1 MATRKPTADKILSRR
16 VLVTVK
22 RDALEVVPRIVWE
35 HEIPLLQEIHGEGN
49 IVNVDAKTMDESYNP
64 KPSPDMLVYNK
75 KQDIIKPPSETAGIG
90 YVFASDARAEHA
102 RLGDVYGKMPEE
114 NRLVVEHV
122 YGRFQE
128 GRFSAVVG
136 SAELDDMP
144 EAQLRDTIIAY
155 GWLPQTAKDSTDAE
169 RREASEARRKLFEM
183 PHAELVA
190 LAESVTGLAMA

>member
-1 MATRKPTADKILSRR
+1 MATRKPATDKILSRR

-35 HEIPLLQEIHGEGN
+35 HEIPLLEEVHGEGN
-49 IVNVDAKTMDESYNP
+49 IVRVDAKTMDESYNP

-75 KQDIIKPPSETAGIG
+75 KQDMIKPPSETAGIG
-90 YVFASDARAEHA
+90 YVFAGDARSEHA
-102 RLGDVYGKMPEE
+102 RLGEVYGKMPEE

-136 SAELDDMP
+136 RAEVEDMP
-144 EAQLRDTIIAY
+144 EAQLRETIISY

-183 PHAELVA
+183 PHGELVD
-190 LAESVTGLAMA
+190 LAVQVTGALVA